1 MAIPEISV
9 SELASRL
16 ETGASLVDVRN
27 PDEFEAGHVPGAV
40 LIPLPEIPDRVGEIP
55 TDRTVLFICR
65 SGARS
70 GQAVDFLRGRG
81 IDAVNVA
88 GGTLAWIDEGKPL
101 ETGGAG

>member
-9 SELASRL
+9 NELAARL
-16 ETGASLVDVRN
+16 DAGAYLIDVRN
-27 PDEFEAGHVPGAV
+27 PDEYDAGHVPGAV
-40 LIPLPEIPDRVGEIP
+40 LIPLPEVPDRVGEVP
-55 TDRTVLFICR
+55 TGRTVLFICR
-65 SGARS
+65 SGGRS

-88 GGTLAWIDEGKPL
+88 GGTLAWIDEGRPL